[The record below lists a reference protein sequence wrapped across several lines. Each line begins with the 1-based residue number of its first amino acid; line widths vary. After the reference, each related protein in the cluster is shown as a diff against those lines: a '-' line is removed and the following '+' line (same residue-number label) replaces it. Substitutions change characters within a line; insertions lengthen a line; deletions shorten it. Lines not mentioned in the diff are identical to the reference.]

1 MIKDD
6 DGQSQNQTPHPN
18 PWTMS
23 TWSKMT
29 MDNVRTDR
37 QSRATP
43 PRPSP
48 PQAPQPPQRS
58 SSRDQVRSSLFSLE
72 CAACICQVKSC
83 PATPRST
90 KKQILIRAIR
100 TPSPNSVKVEMMM
113 MMGMKFVLW
122 WLSAKDRASSLK
134 LTRWKLNGTH
144 QYCQHALKE
153 MLINGFHDWRLQTK
167 MLFYDDVPSVRGSG
181 QPRTTG

>member
-1 MIKDD
+1 METQYKKITKYILSIRKYLMFGIVKWQMIKDD

-23 TWSKMT
+23 TSSKMT
-29 MDNVRTDR
+29 IDNVRTDR

-58 SSRDQVRSSLFSLE
+58 SSRDQVRSSIFSQE
-72 CAACICQVKSC
+72 CAACVCQVKSC

-100 TPSPNSVKVEMMM
+100 TPSPNSVKVRMMM
-113 MMGMKFVLW
+113 MMGMKFI
-122 WLSAKDRASSLK
+122 
-134 LTRWKLNGTH
+134 LTMMVIISKG
-144 QYCQHALKE
+144 
-153 MLINGFHDWRLQTK
+153 
-167 MLFYDDVPSVRGSG
+167 
-181 QPRTTG
+181 